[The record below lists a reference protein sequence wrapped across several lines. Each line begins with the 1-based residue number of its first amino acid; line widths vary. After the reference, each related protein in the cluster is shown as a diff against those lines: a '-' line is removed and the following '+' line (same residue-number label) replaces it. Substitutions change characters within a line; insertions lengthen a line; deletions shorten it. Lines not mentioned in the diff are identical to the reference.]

1 MTTQQKFMERMEG
14 IAERRQVDF
23 VVDYSYATNMGRAMF
38 QHKGEFKPLVS
49 FKFDFQT
56 EYASFEGIPNPE
68 HQESRY
74 LSDKWLHVTP
84 DELDGFVEAVQIALT
99 DVGITQRIAPY

>member
-1 MTTQQKFMERMEG
+1 MTTQQKFMQRMEG

-23 VVDYSYATNMGRAMF
+23 VVDHNYANTGRAMF

-49 FKFDFQT
+49 FTFAFQT

-68 HQESRY
+68 HQKSGY
-74 LSDKWLHVTP
+74 LPDKWLHVTP

-99 DVGITQRIAPY
+99 DVGITLRPY